1 MALNKMC
8 YICNINNNVEIVKK
22 EAKMNVFK
30 KQRLELELTQYDVEK
45 LTGIRQSKLSLV
57 ERGFRV
63 LNSEENQ
70 RLCKV
75 LHLKEKNLLT

>member
-1 MALNKMC
+1 
-8 YICNINNNVEIVKK
+8 
-22 EAKMNVFK
+22 MNVFK

-63 LNSEENQ
+63 LDSEENQ

-75 LHLKEKNLLT
+75 LRLEEGNLPT

>member
-1 MALNKMC
+1 
-8 YICNINNNVEIVKK
+8 
-22 EAKMNVFK
+22 MNVFK

-57 ERGFRV
+57 ERGFRI

-70 RLCKV
+70 KLCKA
-75 LHLKEKNLLT
+75 LRLEEGNLPT

>member
-1 MALNKMC
+1 
-8 YICNINNNVEIVKK
+8 
-22 EAKMNVFK
+22 MNVFK

-63 LNSEENQ
+63 LNSGESQ
-70 RLCKV
+70 KLCKV
-75 LHLKEKNLLT
+75 LRLEEGNFPT

>member
-1 MALNKMC
+1 
-8 YICNINNNVEIVKK
+8 
-22 EAKMNVFK
+22 MNVFK

-63 LNSEENQ
+63 LDSEESQ
-70 RLCKV
+70 KLCKV
-75 LHLKEKNLLT
+75 LRLEEKNSLT